1 MWLGGWAPS
10 EEGVRADP
18 ADTVFGA
25 SMPLKIGEQHACAMF
40 VHFLIVLNEEQ
51 ASIPLKMGERH
62 TSAMS
67 RHHHDRLDK

>member
-1 MWLGGWAPS
+1 
-10 EEGVRADP
+10 
-18 ADTVFGA
+18 
-25 SMPLKIGEQHACAMF
+25 MPLKIGEQHACAMF

-67 RHHHDRLDK
+67 RHHHDRVDK